1 MSPRPLVLAALLLTL
16 AGCSIGTSSP
26 EELETSY
33 PLARWT
39 AASPRGIRR
48 SLALIEK
55 QVGRGYQ
62 LRTVGIS
69 THSFSAE
76 VQPPGRAGELDSI
89 SLWKGALHERAP
101 KQTSAQDLE
110 KLGQELFPPDPAMFD
125 RIPGLLLASIK
136 QSGLP
141 EARVTHVNIARS
153 WKSPQLEIRVSLTN
167 KRRNATIRWSAA
179 GALIEVQ
186 QH

>member
-1 MSPRPLVLAALLLTL
+1 VSPRPLALVVLLLTL

-48 SLALIEK
+48 SLALLEK
-55 QVGRGYQ
+55 EFGRGYQ
-62 LRTVGIS
+62 LRTVSIS
-69 THSFSAE
+69 THSFSAD

-89 SLWKGALHERAP
+89 SFWKGSLRDRTP
-101 KQTSAQDLE
+101 KQTSAQELE
-110 KLGQELFPPDPAMFD
+110 KLGQELFSPDPALFD

-141 EARVTHVNIARS
+141 EARVTHVHIARS
-153 WKSPQLEIRVSLTN
+153 WRSPQLEIRVSVTN
-167 KRRNATIRWSAA
+167 KRRNATVRWSAA
-179 GALIEVQ
+179 GALIEIQ

>member
-1 MSPRPLVLAALLLTL
+1 MNPRPLALAMLLTL

-48 SLALIEK
+48 SLALLEK
-55 QVGRGYQ
+55 EFGRGYQ
-62 LRTVGIS
+62 FRTVGIS

-89 SLWKGALHERAP
+89 SFWKGSLYERKP
-101 KQTSAQDLE
+101 KQTSAEDLQ
-110 KLGQELFPPDPAMFD
+110 KLGQELFPPDPAMFN

-153 WKSPQLEIRVSLTN
+153 WRSPQLEIRVSVTN